1 MTEGVKISA
10 NIRSYKDAT
19 LESVE
24 DSEATNTLFLN
35 LEYKF

>member
-10 NIRSYKDAT
+10 NIRSYTDAT
-19 LESVE
+19 LESDTDLE
-24 DSEATNTLFLN
+24 SINTLFLN